1 MTKLQQLSPT
11 SLRLPDAA
19 LRRSTAGYSLVEVL
33 AALAIFLIGI
43 VSILNFFPN
52 ILRAQNEALL
62 LTSAALLGQE
72 KVMEIRRDDRSGPGP
87 QTLIETIR
95 ARTEPTDPIIF
106 PREPRL
112 AYAFHSRSL
121 LDPVDDAID
130 PNDDFDVARVLIIK
144 VEQNRVPTVA
154 NVSRW
159 EILAEIR
166 FDQGP

>member
-1 MTKLQQLSPT
+1 MIALPHRPS
-11 SLRLPDAA
+11 SLPLHGAVS
-19 LRRSTAGYSLVEVL
+19 RRGRGGYSLVEVL

-72 KVMEIRRDDRSGPGP
+72 KVMEVRRDDRSGPGP
-87 QTLIETIR
+87 QTLIEAIR
-95 ARTEPTDPIIF
+95 ARTVPTDPIIF

-121 LDPVDDAID
+121 LDPVDDSNN
-130 PNDDFDVARVLIIK
+130 PNDDFDVARVIIIK
-144 VEQNRVPTVA
+144 VEQNRIPTLA
-154 NVSRW
+154 NVARW